1 MKYAIDVLR
10 SAQKRLAK
18 LSPQDQDRIVAA
30 IAGLSEAPRP
40 AGSQKLTGRDAM
52 RIRVGDYRVIS
63 PDETQA
69 RMDLDPDSPALKRG
83 WEFWARESGCAHL
96 LED

>member
-52 RIRVGDYRVIS
+52 RIRVGDYRVIYEINDAS
-63 PDETQA
+63 
-69 RMDLDPDSPALKRG
+69 RALLIVVI
-83 WEFWARESGCAHL
+83 AHRK
-96 LED
+96 DAYR

>member
-52 RIRVGDYRVIS
+52 RIRVGDYRVIYEINDAS
-63 PDETQA
+63 
-69 RMDLDPDSPALKRG
+69 RALLIVG
-83 WEFWARESGCAHL
+83 IAHRK
-96 LED
+96 DAYR